1 MFDSSNKPTTA
12 INNSSTLHSSQLNY
26 KQYMPLRL
34 FADVPVAMMNII
46 EREKHTIK
54 HTPILIV
61 LEKSNLEETHIKEKS
76 YGSW

>member
-1 MFDSSNKPTTA
+1 
-12 INNSSTLHSSQLNY
+12 
-26 KQYMPLRL
+26 MPLRL

-61 LEKSNLEETHIKEKS
+61 LEKSNLEETHIQEKS